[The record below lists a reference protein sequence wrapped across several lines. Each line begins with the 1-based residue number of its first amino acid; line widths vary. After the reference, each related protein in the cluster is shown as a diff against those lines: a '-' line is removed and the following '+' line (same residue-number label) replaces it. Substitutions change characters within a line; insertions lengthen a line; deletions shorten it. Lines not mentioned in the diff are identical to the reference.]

1 MRTKW
6 KVIISILLLIIAI
19 CIVFAILVLRQHD
32 SKVAEVIK
40 GKGESAT
47 LLADT
52 LLGEFSKRY
61 QDRIRAFTNPDISP
75 SREKMIRAFSDRDHD
90 KLFLLSNRLF
100 TVFKKEN
107 PYFST
112 MGWIF
117 PDNLVFLRL
126 PNKEKFGADISK
138 MRPDIVAVNRDKLQN
153 SGFEAGYMGM
163 QYRITQ
169 PVFYQ
174 DKYLGVAQFGIKA
187 SVIFDTLQNRLNTIA
202 GMAVLNE
209 KCNIVKESKT
219 PKLKCRTHTVR
230 SRDADLFKS
239 VQNQLDWNKVQQRV
253 VINGKAHVI
262 INVLPVANFQDEKLG
277 VFFVAM
283 DISEELAQKHQLTVT
298 ILVVST
304 ILLILS
310 FLILYFSYGSLVQK
324 IIILNQSLEKKN
336 LELEDR
342 AHERSKKLQESEKQL
357 HRAQKMEAIGL
368 MAGGV
373 AHDLNNILSGIVS
386 YPELL
391 LMQLPENSELRV
403 PIKAIQESGKR
414 AATVVADLLTVARG
428 AATSKKPHDI
438 HVLINEYLHSPEYE
452 RLCSMYPEIV
462 SRERLNA
469 DHSIISCSSIHIK
482 KAVMNLVGNSM
493 EAIVS
498 KGMIGISTRNQ
509 QLDTNEAS
517 KLDMQAG
524 HYLILSIE
532 DDGKGVAEKD
542 LDHIFEPFYTR
553 KVMGQSGT
561 GLGLAIV
568 WNSMQDHNGR
578 VTVESNEHGTCFDLY
593 FPIDNTQGIVEE
605 KRDEN
610 PIFLVD
616 TNKHILVVD
625 DEPQLRDLASK
636 MLEGIGY
643 KIDSVCSGELAIK
656 FVKDNPVDL
665 LILDMLMDPG
675 MNGCQTYEEILELY
689 PNQKAIIVSGFSESD
704 DVKAALRLGAG
715 GFIKKPYSIAQLG
728 RAIEEVLNS

>member
-6 KVIISILLLIIAI
+6 KVIISIILLIIAI

-112 MGWIF
+112 MGWIL
-117 PDNLVFLRL
+117 PDNLLFLRL
-126 PNKEKFGADISK
+126 PKKGKYGEDISK

-209 KCNIVKESKT
+209 KCDIVQESKM

-239 VQNQLDWNKVQQRV
+239 VQNQLDWNKAQQRV

-324 IIILNQSLEKKN
+324 IIILNQSLEKNN

-342 AHERSKKLQESEKQL
+342 VHERSIKLQESEKQL

-428 AATSKKPHDI
+428 AAISKKPHDI

-452 RLCSMYPEIV
+452 KLCSMYPEIV

-493 EAIVS
+493 EAIDS
-498 KGMIGISTRNQ
+498 KGTIGISTRNQ

-517 KLDMQAG
+517 KLDVQAG
-524 HYLILSIE
+524 DYLILSVN
-532 DDGKGVAEKD
+532 DDGKGIAEKD
-542 LDHIFEPFYTR
+542 LEHIFEPFYTR
-553 KVMGQSGT
+553 KVMGKSGT

-593 FPIDNTQGIVEE
+593 FPIDDTQDIVEE

-610 PIFLVD
+610 TILLVD

-625 DEPQLRDLASK
+625 DEPQLRDIASK
-636 MLEGIGY
+636 MLESVGY
-643 KIDSVCSGELAIK
+643 KNDSVCSGELAIK

-665 LILDMLMDPG
+665 VILDMLMDPG
-675 MNGCQTYEEILELY
+675 MNGLQTYEEILKLH

-715 GFIKKPYSIAQLG
+715 WFIKKPYSIAQLG